1 MFIDAE
7 KEGYNVK
14 YPRVLSEEHKKM
26 ISRAG
31 CTLSEEHKEKIRLAL
46 KGRKRSEETKKK
58 IGLANKGKPNGR
70 LGKIGVYLHSKESR
84 KKISLS
90 LKGNTRAVK
99 NA

>member
-14 YPRVLSEEHKKM
+14 YPRVLSEEHKKLV
-26 ISRAG
+26 SRAG
-31 CTLSEEHKEKIRLAL
+31 CTLSEEHKMKISLAL

-58 IGLANKGKPNGR
+58 IGLANKGKPGWR
-70 LGKIGVYLHSKESR
+70 LGKIGVYSHSKESR

-90 LKGNTRAVK
+90 LKGNTRALK
-99 NA
+99 KT